1 MPGSDETFIVR
12 VRRHEGDAVVEQP
25 RLSRRLRV
33 TDVSE
38 VGPLILR
45 WLGRSQEG
53 GMRCARTDSPQPAS
67 PPRSS

>member
-25 RLSRRLRV
+25 RLSRRLRIN
-33 TDVSE
+33 DVSE

-45 WLGRSQEG
+45 WLG
-53 GMRCARTDSPQPAS
+53 PAS
-67 PPRSS
+67 PATERPPTGAAHKEV

>member
-25 RLSRRLRV
+25 RLSRRLRIRE
-33 TDVSE
+33 VSE

-45 WLGRSQEG
+45 WLE
-53 GMRCARTDSPQPAS
+53 PAS
-67 PPRSS
+67 PSTERPPTGAGEKEA

>member
-25 RLSRRLRV
+25 RLSRRLRI
-33 TDVSE
+33 TDVAE

-45 WLGRSQEG
+45 WLG
-53 GMRCARTDSPQPAS
+53 
-67 PPRSS
+67 PPFPDTGRPPTGAAQKEV